1 MSIYQKID
9 GDRYT
14 NIYVVGDL
22 HGCYDLLMAE
32 LDKVEF
38 NKETDLLISV
48 GDLIDRGK
56 QNLECLQLL
65 REKWFINVQ
74 GNHDQMAIEALL
86 YHDFN
91 MQVNWI
97 RNGGDWFY
105 SLPIEQKLEAIE
117 LLKICE
123 KRPLVIELEMVNGDL
138 CVIAHAD
145 YPSNDYEFGKVVSK
159 QGILWSRDRLESYSE
174 INIDG
179 ADTFIFGHTIV
190 EQPEVHGNRLY
201 IDTGAFN
208 SGNLTLI
215 KLE

>member
-1 MSIYQKID
+1 MSIYQRIN
-9 GDRYT
+9 GDSYQ

-32 LDKVEF
+32 LEKVEF

-65 REKWFINVQ
+65 REKWFANVQ
-74 GNHDQMAIEALL
+74 GNHDQMAVEALL

-123 KRPLVIELEMVNGDL
+123 KRPLVIELNKSEEKII
-138 CVIAHAD
+138 IAHAD
-145 YPSNDYEFGKVVSK
+145 YPCNAYEFGKEVSK
-159 QGILWSRDRLESYSE
+159 HDTLWSRERLDSYSDMS
-174 INIDG
+174 IDG
-179 ADTFIFGHTIV
+179 AGTFIFGHTIV
-190 EQPEVHGNRLY
+190 ERPEIHGNRIY
-201 IDTGAFN
+201 IDTGAFR
-208 SGNLTLI
+208 SGRLTLI
-215 KLE
+215 KLED